1 MKLEMTC
8 AGPLLITLAPEPL
21 LHYYKLEE
29 NPVLKI
35 LPTEVLT
42 ASRLVMSKEHAIE
55 LLRECRG
62 AQYTICCREV
72 KEERSGIEQESAKG
86 RASLMAQW

>member
-1 MKLEMTC
+1 MKLEMTG

-21 LHYYKLEE
+21 LHYYKLKE

-55 LLRECRG
+55 IFLNQHG
-62 AQYTICCREV
+62 
-72 KEERSGIEQESAKG
+72 
-86 RASLMAQW
+86 

>member
-1 MKLEMTC
+1 MKLEMTG

-21 LHYYKLEE
+21 LHYYKLKE

-35 LPTEVLT
+35 LPTMVLT

-55 LLRECRG
+55 IFLNQHG
-62 AQYTICCREV
+62 
-72 KEERSGIEQESAKG
+72 
-86 RASLMAQW
+86 

>member
-1 MKLEMTC
+1 MAVQVSEHEVTHGVRIQRNINLPWERRQSRSLQSRRGDGRRMGSRGGMK
-8 AGPLLITLAPEPL
+8 
-21 LHYYKLEE
+21 
-29 NPVLKI
+29 V
-35 LPTEVLT
+35 
-42 ASRLVMSKEHAIE
+42 